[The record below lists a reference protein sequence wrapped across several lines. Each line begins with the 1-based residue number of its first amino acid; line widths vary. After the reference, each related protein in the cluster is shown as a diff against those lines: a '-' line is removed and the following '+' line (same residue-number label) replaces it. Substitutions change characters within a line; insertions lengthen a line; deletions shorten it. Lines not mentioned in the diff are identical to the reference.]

1 MQGASALAQTLAQIS
16 RKGTARRET
25 DINLE
30 YEIVKVLRNL
40 FNNSVSSRSR
50 NSGDAPKIILL
61 VCGKRSVVTPPNSH
75 PDRLLTQY
83 TSYSFPQVHP

>member
-16 RKGTARRET
+16 RKGIARRET

-40 FNNSVSSRSR
+40 FNNSVGSS
-50 NSGDAPKIILL
+50 G
-61 VCGKRSVVTPPNSH
+61 
-75 PDRLLTQY
+75 
-83 TSYSFPQVHP
+83 